1 VHNVRGKGKSA
12 FLVLRQQTA
21 TVQVTFFGELLSI
34 YTFFLSFVRAIGLT
48 ACFIYH

>member
-21 TVQVTFFGELLSI
+21 TVQVTFFGESLFI
-34 YTFFLSFVRAIGLT
+34 YTFFLSSVRAIQLT
-48 ACFIYH
+48 TFSIYH